1 MLSVWWLRKKNVI
14 LQAKTENED
23 MEDNGVMQAAEPT
36 VAYGANSYAS
46 VMCLL
51 HNLSI
56 TPEVKEQVGR
66 RLMLEVTSKYL
77 SKAFD
82 RLDHLSQLGKN
93 WDGEGALPI
102 SCKVIN
108 NVKSVLAISE
118 DDDWRNWMIGP
129 DTNATLGLQ
138 SKVTDACISIGADEY
153 SYYADINGREYNGSN
168 VKFTPSALLHL
179 MREIG

>member
-82 RLDHLSQLGKN
+82 RLDHLSQLEKN

-129 DTNATLGLQ
+129 DTNATLGRMH
-138 SKVTDACISIGADEY
+138 V
-153 SYYADINGREYNGSN
+153 
-168 VKFTPSALLHL
+168 SALVL
-179 MREIG
+179 MSIPIMLTLMVGNTMAAMSNSHPLLYFI